1 MTAFR
6 CEIVTAAGTLDR
18 LEIEALN
25 RRAVIAQ
32 LMADGATPI
41 RISSGRPHLLE
52 RLNEPLILRSG
63 FGVAAQALLLT
74 QLAALIRAGLPL
86 DRSLDLLADQA
97 SSRSQRTTLH
107 AVVRSIRAG
116 DGPAHAFERA
126 RIFPDW
132 VIGVLR
138 SAEQGGGLGEAL
150 GSLAS
155 RLSDLTRT
163 RRELISALTYPA
175 AVLAATVLALGLVLL
190 IVVPQFRPI
199 FVGEEAR
206 LPLLT
211 QIVLWLSDHA
221 SLLVPVSLATLL
233 IPSAALMV
241 ISRSPALAKRLE
253 RLLPFVPGMRLR
265 DQYLA
270 AQFSGLLATLLG
282 NGLTL
287 VRALPLVSA
296 GLSSRR
302 WKRHLRQVETDLRQ
316 GSALSPSLLKERFVP
331 VTLVR
336 LLEIGE
342 RTGKLAQTALEA
354 SRIIDEAARARMQ
367 RIVSLANPIAIVSL
381 GALVAALVAG
391 VMLGIFA
398 IGDFTG

>member
-1 MTAFR
+1 MIAFR
-6 CEIVTAAGTLDR
+6 CEIVTASGRLDR
-18 LEIEALN
+18 IEMEAIN

-32 LMADGATPI
+32 LLADGATPI
-41 RISSGRPHLLE
+41 RISSGKPNLLD
-52 RLNEPLILRSG
+52 RLNEPLIARSG

-97 SSRSQRTTLH
+97 ASRSQRTTLS

-126 RIFPDW
+126 RVFPDW

-138 SAEQGGGLGEAL
+138 SAEQAGSMGEAL
-150 GSLAS
+150 GSLAA
-155 RLSDLTRT
+155 RLGDLTRT
-163 RRELISALTYPA
+163 RRELVSALTYPA
-175 AVLAATVLALGLVLL
+175 AVLAATILALGLVLL
-190 IVVPQFRPI
+190 VVVPQFRPI
-199 FVGEEAR
+199 FAGQEAR

-211 QIVLWLSDHA
+211 QAVLWLSDHT
-221 SLLVPVSLATLL
+221 SMLVPATVAIIVVPVALL
-233 IPSAALMV
+233 MA
-241 ISRSPALAKRLE
+241 ISRSPGLAKRAE
-253 RLLPFVPGMRLR
+253 KALPIVPGLRLR

-270 AQFSGLLATLLG
+270 AQFAGLLATLLS

-287 VRALPLVSA
+287 VKALPLVAA
-296 GLSSRR
+296 GMSSRR
-302 WKRHLRQVETDLRQ
+302 WRRHLRCVVTQLRQ
-316 GSALSPSLLKERFVP
+316 GAALSPSLLKEPFVP
-331 VTLVR
+331 ATLVR

-342 RTGKLAQTALEA
+342 RTGKLAETALEA
-354 SRIIDEAARARMQ
+354 SIIVDEAARARMQ
-367 RIVSLANPIAIVSL
+367 RIVSLANPIAIMSL
-381 GALVAALVAG
+381 GTLVAALVAG

>member
-1 MTAFR
+1 VIAFR
-6 CEIVTAAGTLDR
+6 CEIVTASGRLDR
-18 LEIEALN
+18 IEMEAIN

-32 LMADGATPI
+32 LLADGATPI
-41 RISSGRPHLLE
+41 RISSGKPNLLD
-52 RLNEPLILRSG
+52 RLNEPLIARSG

-97 SSRSQRTTLH
+97 ASRSQRTTLS

-126 RIFPDW
+126 RVFPDW

-138 SAEQGGGLGEAL
+138 SAEQAGSMGEAL
-150 GSLAS
+150 GSLAA
-155 RLSDLTRT
+155 RLGDLTRT
-163 RRELISALTYPA
+163 RRELVSALTYPA
-175 AVLAATVLALGLVLL
+175 AVLAATILALGLVLL
-190 IVVPQFRPI
+190 VVVPQFRPI
-199 FVGEEAR
+199 FAGQEAR

-211 QIVLWLSDHA
+211 QAVLWLSDHT
-221 SLLVPVSLATLL
+221 SMLVPATVAIIVVPVALL
-233 IPSAALMV
+233 MA
-241 ISRSPALAKRLE
+241 ISRSPGLAKRAE
-253 RLLPFVPGMRLR
+253 KALPIVPGLRLR

-270 AQFSGLLATLLG
+270 AQFAGLLATLLS

-287 VRALPLVSA
+287 VKALPLVAA
-296 GLSSRR
+296 GMSSRR
-302 WKRHLRQVETDLRQ
+302 WRRHLRCVVTQLRQ
-316 GSALSPSLLKERFVP
+316 GAALSPSLLKEPFVP
-331 VTLVR
+331 ATLVR

-342 RTGKLAQTALEA
+342 RTGKLAETALEA
-354 SRIIDEAARARMQ
+354 SIIVDEAARARMQ
-367 RIVSLANPIAIVSL
+367 RIVSLANPIAIMSL
-381 GALVAALVAG
+381 GTLVAALVAG